1 MQTTI
6 KRQSPPVNKGS
17 KLFAIRRGAKVAAT
31 SVSPYLSHHACH
43 RNTSSPYK
51 RDYFNLPALFD
62 LPWPFMTEA
71 ASKRCHELKSPISLS
86 RSLSQRL
93 FFLRS
98 SSSSV
103 YFVQT
108 EIGSCKH
115 FVTGSPGK
123 EAKDRLLCRC
133 ATTSHAVTTTKE
145 LNVLWHTWSAS
156 EHALCSLH
164 LIHHLVKSQL
174 SFHATWMLLWLENKR
189 LWVKFRRKWIYFL
202 PLCSRSFT
210 GELLS
215 VTSTFPPVSVR
226 LTDTEGILAHLL
238 SPFAHL

>member
-86 RSLSQRL
+86 LALSRNAFFSCAQALPLSIL
-93 FFLRS
+93 FRQKLGVANILSPAHQERK
-98 SSSSV
+98 
-103 YFVQT
+103 Q
-108 EIGSCKH
+108 K
-115 FVTGSPGK
+115 TGSSAVVLQPLMLSLQQRNWMSCDTH
-123 EAKDRLLCRC
+123 DRPVDMLC
-133 ATTSHAVTTTKE
+133 AP
-145 LNVLWHTWSAS
+145 
-156 EHALCSLH
+156 
-164 LIHHLVKSQL
+164 
-174 SFHATWMLLWLENKR
+174 
-189 LWVKFRRKWIYFL
+189 YF
-202 PLCSRSFT
+202 
-210 GELLS
+210 
-215 VTSTFPPVSVR
+215 
-226 LTDTEGILAHLL
+226 
-238 SPFAHL
+238 